1 MTTHRI
7 TGGGGTTLHVV
18 ETGNPQGRP
27 ILFIHG
33 FSQCSLA
40 WSRQLASDLTDNHR
54 LVAMDLRGHG
64 QSDKPHDAYG
74 DSKLWADDVHAVVQS
89 LQLQQ
94 PILCGWSYGPLVI
107 LDYVRHYGEAAI
119 GGMHFV
125 GGISKLGS
133 DAALSVL
140 TPEFLA
146 AVPALLSTDAE
157 ESTGALQSLV
167 DSCFGPHV
175 STVERCQMIGYN
187 VSVPPRV
194 RQGMFARVLDNDDL
208 LPTIRK
214 PVLLTHGTAE
224 EIVKPLAAEQHKAAM
239 PHAELHTPNAGHA
252 PFWTHAADFN
262 QRLSTFAERAT
273 TSASSLLSAA
283 IK

>member
-7 TGGGGTTLHVV
+7 TGGGGTQLHVV

-33 FSQCSLA
+33 FSQCGRA
-40 WSRQLASDLTDNHR
+40 WSRQLESDLAGHHR

-64 QSDKPHDAYG
+64 QSDKPRDAYG
-74 DSKLWADDVHAVVQS
+74 DSKLWADDVQAVLQA

-107 LDYVRHYGEAAI
+107 LDYIRHYGE
-119 GGMHFV
+119 GGVGGIHFV

-133 DAALSVL
+133 EAALSVL

-146 AVPALLSTDAE
+146 AVPALLSADDE
-157 ESTGALQSLV
+157 ESSSALESLL
-167 DSCFGPHV
+167 DMCFGEHA
-175 STVERCQMIGYN
+175 SAAEHSQMLEYN
-187 VSVPPRV
+187 ISVPSHV
-194 RQGMFARVLDNDDL
+194 RQALFARAFDNDDL

-224 EIVKPLAAEQHKAAM
+224 QIVKPLAVEQHKAAM
-239 PHAELHTPNAGHA
+239 PHAELHTPKAGHA

-262 QRLSTFAERAT
+262 QRLSAFAEKAAA
-273 TSASSLLSAA
+273 SASSLLSAA
-283 IK
+283 IR